1 VEEEEAF
8 SSAATIHKE
17 LSLTHTIQTTNK
29 PLSCF
34 LDNWR
39 KHALALTSLTI
50 KVNMTYE
57 AAMVKVLCDKAQPHG
72 CAFLGK
78 TQRHADSSRLGAGS
92 RVQP

>member
-1 VEEEEAF
+1 MHVIEQELGTLRQGGLTLLQYYDEVE
-8 SSAATIHKE
+8 KK
-17 LSLTHTIQTTNK
+17 LT
-29 PLSCF
+29 L
-34 LDNWR
+34 
-39 KHALALTSLTI
+39 LTI

-92 RVQP
+92 RIQPLEIHLRNNVCKEPRG